1 MGKGELW
8 DELQEIKRSHG
19 DDERIQMVGW
29 KPYEEIPDYIAAS
42 DICLLPAY
50 KNQIMMNIVPI
61 KIYEYLAAGKCVIAT
76 NLPGLRKEFGD
87 ENGVVYIED
96 QNEVLSSALQLM
108 VNGDLPK
115 KSAEAV
121 RAVSGNGWR
130 DGHEPVRAVIV
141 LYREERRG
149 PSCRHP
155 GQGTVRSGNMIGT
168 SGGQIMGDHSSICK
182 YRRTKCPGA
191 RS

>member
-19 DDERIQMVGW
+19 DDKRIQMVGW

-87 ENGVVYIED
+87 GKGVVYIED
-96 QNEVLSSALQLM
+96 QKEVLSSALQLM

-115 KSAEAV
+115 KGAEAA

-130 DGHEPVRAVIV
+130 THEPVRAIIV
-141 LYREERRG
+141 LHRRERKG
-149 PSCRHP
+149 PP
-155 GQGTVRSGNMIGT
+155 GGGPGRGTVRSGYMIAT
-168 SGGQIMGDHSSICK
+168 SGDRSMNDHTSICK
-182 YRRTKCPGA
+182 CGGTMRPGA
-191 RS
+191 RP